1 MGSGRLVR
9 TLLET
14 SSGAAGVRS
23 LAWSSDG
30 SRLACGWDTGSVTVC
45 DMVTGAI
52 TDALQGHEKREVLV
66 AWFSHGLQVY
76 TCDRDPCS
84 ATCRLWDVNTGD
96 LLHELEGVC
105 RPHCRASWSPDGSL
119 VAAGSWDAIVRV

>member
-1 MGSGRLVR
+1 
-9 TLLET
+9 
-14 SSGAAGVRS
+14 
-23 LAWSSDG
+23 
-30 SRLACGWDTGSVTVC
+30 
-45 DMVTGAI
+45 MVTGAI
-52 TDALQGHEKREVLV
+52 TDALQGHEKREVSV